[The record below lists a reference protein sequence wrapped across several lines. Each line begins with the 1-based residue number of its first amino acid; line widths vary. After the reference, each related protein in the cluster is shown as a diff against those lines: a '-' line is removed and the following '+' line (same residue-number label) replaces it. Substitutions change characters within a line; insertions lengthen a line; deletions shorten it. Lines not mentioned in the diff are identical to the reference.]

1 MKIRQGRWWHGAI
14 LAGWIAAIVA
24 AAVYL
29 ARPVTYPPP
38 PPGWTI
44 WREPAAV
51 RALAIAPD
59 GVLCGGLRGVFR
71 LDDDGTAVAVDVPGL
86 LAPPAVN
93 ALLADTR
100 GYLWVAHDEGLAIRG
115 DAGWTMLAEA
125 DGLPRGRVLALAE
138 TPEGFVWCGTAGGL
152 IRLPVGGPWDAG
164 HMLRMTTKDG
174 LLHDR
179 IFAIVRDTEGG
190 LWFGTYAAPD
200 GGLSRWKDGRWSHWT
215 LKEGLPHPN
224 VTSLMLARDGRIWAG
239 CGFFDEGGAAI
250 FSGESGTWRL
260 VETIPTK
267 ELAGPKVRSLL
278 EDRDGRIWL
287 GAEKDGLTIRQG
299 RRTLRILTPADGL
312 PSWEVTAIAQTG
324 DGAIWLATLSGAVR
338 ISAEAVNALLGA
350 PPGRGEGAHE

>member
-224 VTSLMLARDGRIWAG
+224 VTSLMLARDGRIW
-239 CGFFDEGGAAI
+239 
-250 FSGESGTWRL
+250 
-260 VETIPTK
+260 
-267 ELAGPKVRSLL
+267 
-278 EDRDGRIWL
+278 L
-287 GAEKDGLTIRQG
+287 GAEKDGLSIRQG